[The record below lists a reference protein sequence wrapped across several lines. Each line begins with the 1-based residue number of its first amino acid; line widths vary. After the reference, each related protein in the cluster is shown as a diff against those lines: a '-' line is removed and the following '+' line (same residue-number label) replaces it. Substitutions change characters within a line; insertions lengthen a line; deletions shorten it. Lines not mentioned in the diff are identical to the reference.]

1 MFREGKLKPP
11 TEQENKSEDEEPET
25 EENEDYAEIKEKTI
39 RITNLMS
46 WSKDDWVAVEYEGE
60 WYPGVVN
67 EVDNLITVK
76 SMSFPSFGKNCF
88 KWPTCDDVLQY
99 EPDDI
104 LCKITPPKPISSRF
118 FGLSDEDFG
127 EVNAQFNVRKANK
140 Q

>member
-1 MFREGKLKPP
+1 MA
-11 TEQENKSEDEEPET
+11 N
-25 EENEDYAEIKEKTI
+25 
-39 RITNLMS
+39 
-46 WSKDDWVAVEYEGE
+46 
-60 WYPGVVN
+60 
-67 EVDNLITVK
+67 
-76 SMSFPSFGKNCF
+76 
-88 KWPTCDDVLQY
+88 DDVLQY